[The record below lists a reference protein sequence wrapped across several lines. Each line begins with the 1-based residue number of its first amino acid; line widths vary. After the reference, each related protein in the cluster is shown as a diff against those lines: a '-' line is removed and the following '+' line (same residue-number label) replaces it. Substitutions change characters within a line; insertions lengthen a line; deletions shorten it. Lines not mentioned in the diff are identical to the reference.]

1 MNTQRLLLS
10 LAVGLVVASALSAAE
25 VRGVIAGVDL
35 KRHELVLEKVKPRM
49 TAQTFALDDKTQV
62 TFGRGAAGSLKDLPV
77 GRHARVEFEERDGKL
92 VVTMI
97 HVNGRPPAA
106 PAAPAAPADG
116 GALTG
121 TLRRVAVTDREI
133 VVVGPGAKGPET
145 ETTVAVPETAQVTR
159 DGKAIEFAELKEG
172 DAVAVTAEKQDG
184 RWKAKAI
191 QAGAAGPAPAPES
204 NVVPRVRMILRIVD
218 GILQQMEKK

>member
-10 LAVGLVVASALSAAE
+10 LAVGLVVSSAVSAAE

-35 KRHELVLEKVKPRM
+35 KRNELVLDKVKPRVP
-49 TAQTFALDDKTQV
+49 AQTFTLDDKTRV

-77 GRHARVEFEERDGKL
+77 GRHAQVEFEERDGKL
-92 VVTMI
+92 VVTAI
-97 HVNGRPPAA
+97 RVNGRPPVG
-106 PAAPAAPADG
+106 PAAPADG

-145 ETTVAVPETAQVTR
+145 ETTVAVPEAAKVTR

-172 DAVAVTAEKQDG
+172 EAVAVTAEKQDG

-191 QAGAAGPAPAPES
+191 QAGAAVPTPAPES
-204 NVVPRVRMILRIVD
+204 NVVPRLRLILRIVD
-218 GILQQMEKK
+218 GILQQMEKR